1 MSLPSEL
8 AGEPVKAHT
17 PPQGI
22 QAYRNLHLWMVVGLA
37 ITLLGFSPSYF
48 MNLRESNWYQH
59 LHGLS
64 ATLWMCL
71 LVLQPYLAT
80 HGRLKQHRR
89 FGIFALILA
98 GMVAT
103 SALAIVPF
111 NIQNAVDG
119 THGPAAT
126 KTFLYGISFLD
137 LTIVVG
143 LLISVLMATLSV
155 RKIDDHVIWMS
166 STLFWVLS
174 PGLTRVVAFSMLFT
188 VGLGDLTLLDIVF
201 WASFPILAVLVLVMI
216 RLRRAHPAL
225 VLAAIGNAGAWVV
238 APIGDSA
245 TWRAICDA
253 VFLLN

>member
-17 PPQGI
+17 PPHGI

-37 ITLLGFSPSYF
+37 ITLLGFAPSYF
-48 MNLRESNWYQH
+48 MNLRASTWYQH

-64 ATLWMCL
+64 ATFWMCL

-89 FGIFALILA
+89 FGIVALILA

-103 SALAIVPF
+103 SALAVVPF
-111 NIQNAVDG
+111 NIQNAVEG
-119 THGPAAT
+119 THGAAAS
-126 KTFLYGISFLD
+126 KTFFYGISYFD
-137 LTIVVG
+137 
-143 LLISVLMATLSV
+143 LISVAGFLIAVLMATLSV
-155 RKIDDHVIWMS
+155 HKLGDHVIWMS
-166 STLFWVLS
+166 STVFWVLS
-174 PGLTRVVAFSMLFT
+174 PGLTRLIAFSMLYT
-188 VGLGDLTLLDIVF
+188 VGLGDVTLLDIVF
-201 WASFPILAVLVLVMI
+201 WTSFPIVALAVFLMI

-225 VLAAIGNAGAWVV
+225 VLAAIGNAGIWVITPV
-238 APIGDSA
+238 GDSA

>member
-17 PPQGI
+17 PPQGV
-22 QAYRNLHLWMVVGLA
+22 QAYRNLHLWMAIGLA
-37 ITLLGFSPSYF
+37 ITLLGFAPSYF
-48 MNLRESNWYQH
+48 LNLRASTWYQH

-64 ATLWMCL
+64 ATLWMAL

-89 FGIFALILA
+89 FGIVALILA

-111 NIQNAVDG
+111 NIQNAVEG
-119 THGPAAT
+119 THGAAAT
-126 KTFLYGISFLD
+126 KTFLYGVSFLD
-137 LTIVVG
+137 LSIVVG
-143 LLISVLMATLSV
+143 FVIAVLMATLSV
-155 RKIDDHVIWMS
+155 RKLDDHVIWMS
-166 STLFWVLS
+166 STVFWVLS
-174 PGLTRVVAFSMLFT
+174 PGLTRLIAFSMLYT

-201 WASFPILAVLVLVMI
+201 WASFPILAVLVYLMI

-225 VLAAIGNAGAWVV
+225 VLVAIGNAGAWIV
-238 APIGDSA
+238 APLGNNA

-253 VFLLN
+253 VFL